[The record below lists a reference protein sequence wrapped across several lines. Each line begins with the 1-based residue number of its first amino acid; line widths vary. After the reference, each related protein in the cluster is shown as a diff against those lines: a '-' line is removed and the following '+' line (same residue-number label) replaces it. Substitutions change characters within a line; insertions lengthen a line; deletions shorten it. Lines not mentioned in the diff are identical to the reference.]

1 LDRKDAKD
9 RVEMGTTQII
19 KRKPVREK
27 EVTLG
32 EMEATAEHAAQL
44 EANLCKLLLG
54 NPEFYQRQAKTDRR
68 EIPEESGVQPARV
81 SQGGPILPATGTPA
95 RLPATLAQPSP
106 IQTPP
111 AENQT
116 LASLNDE
123 LQWMESEEAT
133 IKEQESRIRERKAV
147 ILSQAK

>member
-27 EVTLG
+27 EVTLD
-32 EMEATAEHAAQL
+32 EMEATAENAAQL

-81 SQGGPILPATGTPA
+81 SQGGPHLTCNRNPCTTTGNAGT
-95 RLPATLAQPSP
+95 TSSN
-106 IQTPP
+106 T
-111 AENQT
+111 NT
-116 LASLNDE
+116 TS
-123 LQWMESEEAT
+123 
-133 IKEQESRIRERKAV
+133 
-147 ILSQAK
+147 